1 MKLTCGL
8 RPEAVT
14 LRFLNILSTVVGGAK
29 IQVSHFN
36 YPPFFVFQNFGLYM
50 SSVRIQIGLSIQASV
65 HQGWLDITAIC
76 AMLRFPFL
84 RHAYKE
90 RNRRTAAGP
99 WLFLIILALAVCA
112 VVCRV
117 FPRALL
123 PCWMIAY
130 LAGPASLVSLRG
142 FFRLQTLGI
151 SFHCCVS
158 IAPFQAFRE
167 TRRGAV
173 AVADDACIFIAID
186 LLGRRY

>member
-1 MKLTCGL
+1 MYFVFCFFDFQNSISGLGVRLCACFAPAVSQIPFAGKGVLVKLTCGL

-14 LRFLNILSTVVGGAK
+14 LRFLNILSTVVGRAK

-65 HQGWLDITAIC
+65 HQAWLDITAIC
-76 AMLRFPFL
+76 AMLRLPFL
-84 RHAYKE
+84 RRAYKE
-90 RNRRTAAGP
+90 PNRRTAAGP

-123 PCWMIAY
+123 PCWVIA
-130 LAGPASLVSLRG
+130 
-142 FFRLQTLGI
+142 
-151 SFHCCVS
+151 
-158 IAPFQAFRE
+158 
-167 TRRGAV
+167 
-173 AVADDACIFIAID
+173 
-186 LLGRRY
+186 